1 MLKLPRILL
10 SGALWLATI
19 LTSAATADD
28 AAPGAAF
35 VVAVNH
41 SFPKWDSDHDGVL
54 SAPELDTALG
64 DPVFTGD
71 AGAALAVIKRLSRR
85 DVGQEIP
92 KTVDGLSALAAGATA
107 PRGRNVAALF
117 TDARKRI
124 ARTTRELFA
133 TGAPA
138 LESLRQGE
146 MGNCFSL
153 APLGAMLSRDAG
165 QVRAMFRQNADGAFT
180 VRIGKQEVTVAPPT
194 DAEVALSSSSESTG
208 LWSNVYEKAA
218 GVACNQLRKEP
229 DRVTAPLDAL
239 ARGGSAGTMLAFIT
253 GHEMERFTLKWAKGA
268 NATPPEFAAKL
279 AELRAKL
286 RAAFAAHQCVTTGT
300 LKPALPGLRG
310 NHAYGVIG
318 YDAATD
324 EIRVWDPHGD
334 TFTPQGAAGAESGF
348 PREDGICALPLPIFV
363 TQFSGLAFEILAEN
377 RGQD

>member
-1 MLKLPRILL
+1 MMKPPRALFA
-10 SGALWLATI
+10 GALWLATV
-19 LTSAATADD
+19 LASAGAADD

-35 VVAVNH
+35 GAAVNH
-41 SFPKWDSDHDGVL
+41 SFPAWDMDHDGVL
-54 SAPELDTALG
+54 SAAELDTALG
-64 DPVFTGD
+64 DSAFTGD
-71 AGAALAVIKRLSRR
+71 AGAALAVIKRLARR
-85 DVGQEIP
+85 DAGQEIP
-92 KTVDGLSALAAGATA
+92 QTADGLSALAASPTV
-107 PRGRNVAALF
+107 PSGRNVAALF

-124 ARTTRELFA
+124 ARTTRELF
-133 TGAPA
+133 TPGAPA

-153 APLGAMLSRDAG
+153 APLGAMLSRDAA
-165 QVRAMFRQNADGAFT
+165 QVRAMFRQNADGSFT

-208 LWSNVYEKAA
+208 RWSNVYEKAA
-218 GVACNQLRKEP
+218 GVARNQLRKEP

-279 AELRAKL
+279 DELRGKL
-286 RAAFAAHQCVTTGT
+286 RAAFAAHRCVTTGT
-300 LKPALPGLRG
+300 LQPALPGLRS
-310 NHAYGVIG
+310 NHAYAVIG

-334 TFTPQGAAGAESGF
+334 TFTPRGVAGSESGF
-348 PREDGICALPLPIFV
+348 PREHGISTLPLPIFV
-363 TQFSGLAFEILAEN
+363 TQFSGLAFEILAED